1 MFCRLTALVLAI
13 SFTSAAWA
21 QTAKPANPTKLDFE
35 LMVVTVAV
43 DARQGGIDDD
53 LVSDIASAVK
63 SHESKSWSTLQQ
75 SISRLLPRERDS
87 LAAAVDAYQL
97 HTFPDLE
104 QRVNFATAYSRSHE
118 HSRGGSTTASAQ
130 TKVTAVPWILD
141 EERFGLGVTVLSEV
155 PVILTGG
162 HAPRER
168 EQTEMTSNTLVNDNE
183 ASIIMARSHA
193 DAHVHTLLMVI
204 ARVSR

>member
-1 MFCRLTALVLAI
+1 MFCRLTALLLAI
-13 SFTSAAWA
+13 SFTGAAWG
-21 QTAKPANPTKLDFE
+21 QTAKPANPSKLDFE

-43 DARQGGIDDD
+43 ESRQGGIDED
-53 LVSDIASAVK
+53 LVRDITSVVK
-63 SHESKSWSTLQQ
+63 SHESKSWSTLQH
-75 SISRLLPRERDS
+75 SISGLLPKERDA
-87 LAAAVDAYQL
+87 LAAAVDAYTL

-104 QRVNFATAYSRSHE
+104 QRVNFATAYAVGHE
-118 HSRGGSTTASAQ
+118 HARGGSTAASAQ

-141 EERFGLGVTVLSEV
+141 DQRFGLGVTVLSEV
-155 PVILTGG
+155 PVIVSGG

-183 ASIIMARSHA
+183 ASIVMARNHA
-193 DAHVHTLLMVI
+193 DTHVQTLLMVI